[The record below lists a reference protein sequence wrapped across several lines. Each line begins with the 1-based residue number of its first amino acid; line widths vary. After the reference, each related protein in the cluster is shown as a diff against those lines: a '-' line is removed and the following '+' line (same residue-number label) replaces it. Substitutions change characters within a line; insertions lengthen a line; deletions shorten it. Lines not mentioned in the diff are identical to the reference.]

1 MAYFYGE
8 PLENKGS
15 STWDLS
21 EFEGRDSVDLLA
33 RLIYS
38 EAEGESNEGKRG
50 VAYVALNR
58 RDSGKSEFGGS
69 TFESV
74 ILKKYQ
80 FEGMTT
86 SRARKPDL
94 ESDAWADSL
103 DIASNMSTTKNPI
116 GDCLWFMTN
125 SAYKKGASGS
135 GSNETFTFSGSTA
148 KKVVEKKVIG
158 NHTFFRVEGY

>member
-50 VAYVALNR
+50 VAHGDL
-58 RDSGKSEFGGS
+58 SLQE
-69 TFESV
+69 
-74 ILKKYQ
+74 
-80 FEGMTT
+80 
-86 SRARKPDL
+86 L
-94 ESDAWADSL
+94 ESMPPRA
-103 DIASNMSTTKNPI
+103 AS
-116 GDCLWFMTN
+116 
-125 SAYKKGASGS
+125 
-135 GSNETFTFSGSTA
+135 FS
-148 KKVVEKKVIG
+148 KRVVGIPARAQKYAAAIPVG
-158 NHTFFRVEGY
+158 PPPMMAAFLPS